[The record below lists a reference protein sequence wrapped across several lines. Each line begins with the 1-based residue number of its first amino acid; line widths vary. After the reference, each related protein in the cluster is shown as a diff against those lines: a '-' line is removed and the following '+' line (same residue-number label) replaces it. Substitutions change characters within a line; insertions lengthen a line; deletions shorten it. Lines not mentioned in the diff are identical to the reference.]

1 MTGFWA
7 TIISAVILGPLAAM
21 INNLRKKNS
30 EEHGET
36 LRSISNISDKLDRM
50 DERLAD
56 HIEWHLDHVNDL
68 KEESNG

>member
-21 INNLRKKNS
+21 IHNLRKKNS

-36 LRSISNISDKLDRM
+36 LHNIQRIHDKLDNM
-50 DERLAD
+50 DERLND
-56 HIEWHLDHVNDL
+56 HIGWHLDRVDD
-68 KEESNG
+68 